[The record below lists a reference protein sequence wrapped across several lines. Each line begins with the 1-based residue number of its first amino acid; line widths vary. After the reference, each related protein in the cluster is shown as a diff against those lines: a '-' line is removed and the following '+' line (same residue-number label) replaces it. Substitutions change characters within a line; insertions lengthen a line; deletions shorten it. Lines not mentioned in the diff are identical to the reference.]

1 MKGAGVKL
9 SLRELGR
16 PTPETL
22 RTLAGRGDD
31 GISTDGEEDNEG
43 ALKGC
48 MNVTLG
54 RLGSGAAAAASF
66 NLDKDV

>member
-1 MKGAGVKL
+1 MKL

-16 PTPETL
+16 AIPEKL
-22 RTLAGRGDD
+22 RVDPGRGEE
-31 GISTDGEEDNEG
+31 GISTDGEGTTEG

-54 RLGSGAAAAASF
+54 LRGSGALSF
-66 NLDKDV
+66 RREREV